1 MMTYTYC
8 EKECLLKNVK
18 SKLCIIFTMYV
29 CNETSEPHV
38 LNLYVS
44 EGGFSVMLC
53 NHSLDMATM
62 FSSYFLECKLP
73 ENVWPHVSPCQLLPQ
88 DVSSRG

>member
-53 NHSLDMATM
+53 TL
-62 FSSYFLECKLP
+62 
-73 ENVWPHVSPCQLLPQ
+73 
-88 DVSSRG
+88 

>member
-1 MMTYTYC
+1 MMSAVNTANTQGQGLLCMTDTYC

-53 NHSLDMATM
+53 TL
-62 FSSYFLECKLP
+62 
-73 ENVWPHVSPCQLLPQ
+73 
-88 DVSSRG
+88 

>member
-1 MMTYTYC
+1 MITDTYC
-8 EKECLLKNVK
+8 EKKCLLKNVK

-53 NHSLDMATM
+53 TL
-62 FSSYFLECKLP
+62 
-73 ENVWPHVSPCQLLPQ
+73 
-88 DVSSRG
+88 